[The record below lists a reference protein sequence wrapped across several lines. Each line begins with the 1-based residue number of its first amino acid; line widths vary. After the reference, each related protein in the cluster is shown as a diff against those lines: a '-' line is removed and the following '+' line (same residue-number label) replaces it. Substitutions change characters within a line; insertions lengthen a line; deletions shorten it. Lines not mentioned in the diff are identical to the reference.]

1 MTLSHVTRE
10 EAVER
15 LTQGQVGASDSIE
28 AICDLLRAEV
38 HARKHAPRAATLS
51 RVARLLA
58 PAISL
63 DEQRLDE
70 VCDALEREGDV
81 MLNPGGILYATP
93 TRVVVVEKSARVFSS
108 LPTRALAKAL
118 GLEVSAKGASRTI
131 TSVDGLT
138 EAVAGVSGMMVPPEA
153 WAGLD
158 RSPNADP
165 AFLSKLDQRLEWQ
178 PLGAGSLEK
187 DGALE
192 WRAWQVMPEG
202 ARWRR
207 SDEGQLWWARTRFGG
222 HHRAW
227 TTSVS
232 PATSPFV
239 TLSPEEADRARFAL
253 SRKSEAASVL
263 RVERAGKRVTIELPA
278 WLPRPEYRWLSLRAV
293 AVAESKGM
301 RWEISTDSEAQIT
314 KLLSERLGLTVKAT

>member
-10 EAVER
+10 EAVKR
-15 LTQGQVGASDSIE
+15 LAQSQAGAPDSIE
-28 AICDLLRAEV
+28 ALCDLVRAEV

-58 PAISL
+58 PAITL

-93 TRVVVVEKSARVFSS
+93 TRVVAIEKSARVFSS

-118 GLEVSAKGASRTI
+118 GRDISAKGASRTI

-138 EAVAGVSGMMVPPEA
+138 EAVAKVTGVMVPPEA

-158 RSPNADP
+158 RAPNADA
-165 AFLSKLDQRLEWQ
+165 AFLEKLDQRLEWQ
-178 PLGAGSLEK
+178 ALGAGSLEK

-192 WRAWQVMPEG
+192 WRAWQVTPEG

-207 SDEGQLWWARTRFGG
+207 SNEGQLWWARTRFGG

-227 TTSVS
+227 TASAS

-239 TLSPEEADRARFAL
+239 PLSPDDADRARFAL
-253 SRKSEAASVL
+253 SRKVKAASVL
-263 RVERAGKRVTIELPA
+263 RVERSGKRVTLEVPG
-278 WLPRPEYRWLSLRAV
+278 WLPRPEYRWLSLHAV
-293 AVAESKGM
+293 PVAESKGM
-301 RWEISTDSEAQIT
+301 RWEISTDNEDQIT
-314 KLLSERLGLTVKAT
+314 KLLGERLGLIVEAT

>member
-10 EAVER
+10 EAVKR
-15 LTQGQVGASDSIE
+15 LAQSQAAAPDSIE
-28 AICDLLRAEV
+28 ALCDLVRAEV

-58 PAISL
+58 PAITL

-81 MLNPGGILYATP
+81 MLNPGGFLYATP
-93 TRVVVVEKSARVFSS
+93 TRVVAIEKSARVFSS

-118 GLEVSAKGASRTI
+118 GRDISANGASRTV

-138 EAVAGVSGMMVPPEA
+138 EAVAKVSGVMVPPEV

-158 RSPNADP
+158 RSPNADA

-192 WRAWQVMPEG
+192 WRAWQVTPEG

-207 SDEGQLWWARTRFGG
+207 SSEGQLWWARTRFGG

-227 TTSVS
+227 TASAS
-232 PATSPFV
+232 PATGPFV
-239 TLSPEEADRARFAL
+239 TLSPDDADRARFAL
-253 SRKSEAASVL
+253 SRKIEAASVL
-263 RVERAGKRVTIELPA
+263 RVERTGKRVTIELPG
-278 WLPRPEYRWLSLRAV
+278 WLPRAEYRWLSLHAV

-301 RWEISTDSEAQIT
+301 RWEISADSEDQIT
-314 KLLSERLGLTVKAT
+314 KLLSERLGLAVEAT

>member
-10 EAVER
+10 EAVKR
-15 LTQGQVGASDSIE
+15 LAQSQAGAPDSIE
-28 AICDLLRAEV
+28 ALCDLVRAEV

-58 PAISL
+58 PAITL

-81 MLNPGGILYATP
+81 VLNPGGILYATP
-93 TRVVVVEKSARVFSS
+93 TRVVAIEKSARVFSS

-118 GLEVSAKGASRTI
+118 GREVSAKGASRTI
-131 TSVDGLT
+131 ASVDGLS
-138 EAVAGVSGMMVPPEA
+138 EAVAKVSGVIVPPEA

-158 RSPNADP
+158 RAPNADA
-165 AFLSKLDQRLEWQ
+165 AFLEKLDQRLEWQ

-192 WRAWQVMPEG
+192 WRAWQVTPEG

-207 SDEGQLWWARTRFGG
+207 SNEGQLWWARTRFGG

-227 TTSVS
+227 TKSAS

-239 TLSPEEADRARFAL
+239 TLNPDDADRARFAL
-253 SRKSEAASVL
+253 SRTVKAASVL
-263 RVERAGKRVTIELPA
+263 RVERSGKRVTLEVPG
-278 WLPRPEYRWLSLRAV
+278 WLPRPEYRWLSLHAV
-293 AVAESKGM
+293 IVVESKGM
-301 RWEISTDSEAQIT
+301 RWELSTDSEDQIT
-314 KLLSERLGLTVKAT
+314 KLLSERLGLTVETT

>member
-10 EAVER
+10 EAVMR
-15 LTQGQVGASDSIE
+15 LTKSRAGAPDSIE
-28 AICDLLRAEV
+28 ALCDLVRAEV

-51 RVARLLA
+51 RIARLIA
-58 PAISL
+58 PAIEL

-70 VCDALEREGDV
+70 ACDALEREGDV

-93 TRVVVVEKSARVFSS
+93 TRVVAIEKSARVFSS

-118 GLEVSAKGASRTI
+118 GRDISAKGASRTI

-138 EAVAGVSGMMVPPEA
+138 EAVAKVSGVMVPPEA

-158 RSPNADP
+158 RASNADA
-165 AFLSKLDQRLEWQ
+165 AFLEKLGQRLEWQ
-178 PLGAGSLEK
+178 ALGAGSLEK

-192 WRAWQVMPEG
+192 WRAWQVTPEG

-207 SDEGQLWWARTRFGG
+207 SNEGQLWWARTRFGG

-227 TTSVS
+227 TASAS

-239 TLSPEEADRARFAL
+239 PLSPDDADRARFAL
-253 SRKSEAASVL
+253 SRKVKAASVL
-263 RVERAGKRVTIELPA
+263 RVERSGKRVTLEVPG
-278 WLPRPEYRWLSLRAV
+278 WLPRPEYRWLSLHAV
-293 AVAESKGM
+293 PVAESKGM
-301 RWEISTDSEAQIT
+301 RWEISTDNEDQIT
-314 KLLSERLGLTVKAT
+314 KLLGERLGLIVEAT

>member
-10 EAVER
+10 EAVKR
-15 LTQGQVGASDSIE
+15 LAQSQASAPGSIE
-28 AICDLLRAEV
+28 ALCDLVRAEV

-58 PAISL
+58 PAIEL

-70 VCDALEREGDV
+70 ACDALEREGDV

-93 TRVVVVEKSARVFSS
+93 TRVVGIEKSARVFSS

-118 GLEVSAKGASRTI
+118 GRDTSAKGASRTI

-138 EAVAGVSGMMVPPEA
+138 EAVAKVSGVMVPPEV

-158 RSPNADP
+158 RAPNADA
-165 AFLSKLDQRLEWQ
+165 AFLEKLDQRLEWQ
-178 PLGAGSLEK
+178 ALGAGSLEK
-187 DGALE
+187 DGALD
-192 WRAWQVMPEG
+192 WRTWQVTPEG

-207 SDEGQLWWARTRFGG
+207 SNEGQLWWARTRFGG

-227 TTSVS
+227 TASAS

-239 TLSPEEADRARFAL
+239 TLSPDDGDRARFAL
-253 SRKSEAASVL
+253 ARNVAAASIL
-263 RVERAGKRVTIELPA
+263 RVERSGKRVTLEVPG
-278 WLPRPEYRWLSLRAV
+278 WLPRPEYRWLSLHAV
-293 AVAESKGM
+293 PVAESKGV
-301 RWEISTDSEAQIT
+301 RWEISTDNEDQIM
-314 KLLSERLGLTVKAT
+314 KLLGERLGLIVEAT

>member
-10 EAVER
+10 EAVKR
-15 LTQGQVGASDSIE
+15 LAQSQAGAPDSIE
-28 AICDLLRAEV
+28 ALCDLVRAEV

-51 RVARLLA
+51 RVARLFA
-58 PAISL
+58 PAMTL

-93 TRVVVVEKSARVFSS
+93 TRVVAIEKSARVFSS

-118 GLEVSAKGASRTI
+118 GREVAAKGASRTL
-131 TSVDGLT
+131 TSVNGLT
-138 EAVAGVSGMMVPPEA
+138 EAVAKVSGVMVPPEA

-158 RSPNADP
+158 RSPNADA

-178 PLGAGSLEK
+178 ALGAGSLEK

-192 WRAWQVMPEG
+192 WRAWQVTPEG

-207 SDEGQLWWARTRFGG
+207 SNGGQLWWARTRFGG

-227 TTSVS
+227 TASAS

-239 TLSPEEADRARFAL
+239 TLNPDDADRARFAL
-253 SRKSEAASVL
+253 SRTVKAASVL
-263 RVERAGKRVTIELPA
+263 RVERSGKRVTLEVPG
-278 WLPRPEYRWLSLRAV
+278 WLPRPEYRWLSLHAV
-293 AVAESKGM
+293 IVAESKGM
-301 RWEISTDSEAQIT
+301 RWEISTDSEDQIT
-314 KLLSERLGLTVKAT
+314 KLLSERLGLTVEST

>member
-10 EAVER
+10 EAVKRLAER
-15 LTQGQVGASDSIE
+15 QAGAPDSIE
-28 AICDLLRAEV
+28 ALCDFLRAEV

-58 PAISL
+58 PAITL

-93 TRVVVVEKSARVFSS
+93 TRVVATETSARTFSS
-108 LPTRALAKAL
+108 VPTRALAKAL
-118 GLEVSAKGASRTI
+118 GRDISAKGASRTI
-131 TSVDGLT
+131 TSVEGLT
-138 EAVAGVSGMMVPPEA
+138 EAVAKVSGVMVPPAA

-158 RSPNADP
+158 RSPNADA
-165 AFLSKLDQRLEWQ
+165 AFLGKLDQRLEWQ
-178 PLGAGSLEK
+178 ALGAGSLEK

-192 WRAWQVMPEG
+192 WRAWHVTPEG

-207 SDEGQLWWARTRFGG
+207 SNEGQLWWARTRFGS

-227 TTSVS
+227 TTSAS

-239 TLSPEEADRARFAL
+239 ALSPDDADRARFAL
-253 SRKSEAASVL
+253 SREIAAASVL
-263 RVERAGKRVTIELPA
+263 RVERAGKRVTIEVPG
-278 WLPRPEYRWLSLRAV
+278 WLPRPEYRWLSLHAV

-301 RWEISTDSEAQIT
+301 RWETSTDSEDQIT
-314 KLLSERLGLTVKAT
+314 KLLAERLGLVVEAT